1 MKELNRFILVLV
13 LSLVCT
19 SLTAHDLKGA
29 VSSEDRTPKNML
41 RDSARNPVETL
52 SFFGIKSDM
61 VVVELSPGGGWYT
74 EILANYIHYPGTL
87 IAAHW
92 SKDSDVA
99 YFRRGRANF
108 EKKISEKPMYGRVEI
123 VDLDSELADA
133 DTVDAVLTFRNLH
146 NWLGPNMDK
155 IFSNTYKALKPGGV
169 FGIVEHRAKPGTSM
183 EVMKKS
189 GYVTEAHALEIARKH
204 GFELVAKSEINANPK
219 DTADHPK
226 GVWTLPPVYRL
237 KDKDREK
244 YSAIGESD
252 RMTLLFKKPI

>member
-1 MKELNRFILVLV
+1 MKELNRYILVLV
-13 LSLVCT
+13 LSFVCT
-19 SLTAHDLKGA
+19 SLTAHDLEGA
-29 VSSEDRTPKNML
+29 VSSEDRTSKNML

-133 DTVDAVLTFRNLH
+133 DSVDAVLTFRNLH

-204 GFELVAKSEINANPK
+204 GFELIAKSEINANPK
-219 DTADHPK
+219 DTTDHPK

-252 RMTLLFKKPI
+252 RMTLLLKKPI